1 MLSNFY
7 FDIFA
12 SQVYQYSAV
21 TRLNVRY
28 ARVIYYYGAITYEV
42 VPFGIDD
49 DWNLSL
55 LNCLNILKIF
65 LLLLRFKNSNSV
77 IIIC

>member
-28 ARVIYYYGAITYEV
+28 ARVIYYYGAIIYGV
-42 VPFGIDD
+42 VPFGIGD
-49 DWNLSL
+49 DWNLT
-55 LNCLNILKIF
+55 F
-65 LLLLRFKNSNSV
+65 
-77 IIIC
+77 